1 MDDYDFE
8 SSEFEFLDILSILS
22 FILGVQNIELNQKQI
37 DMLMGEMTEKQD
49 RELEVIIE
57 QNKEILNLL
66 KSMQTLLIEMHNDI
80 KKR

>member
-22 FILGVQNIELNQKQI
+22 FILAIQNIELNQKQI
-37 DMLMGEMTEKQD
+37 NMLMNEMTEKQD

-57 QNKEILNLL
+57 QNNHIIKLLEVKEWILNG
-66 KSMQTLLIEMHNDI
+66 Q
-80 KKR
+80 